1 MVDTLINK
9 QLKSLEKEFI
19 EQGGIKERMHS
30 ARTGYR
36 HKQDEELQSLRIKVE
51 NQEAEIA
58 RLKKLLSMHGIEDCE
73 T

>member
-1 MVDTLINK
+1 
-9 QLKSLEKEFI
+9 
-19 EQGGIKERMHS
+19 MHS

>member
-36 HKQDEELQSLRIKVE
+36 LRQDEELQSLRIKVE